1 MRDYK
6 QILKDNGITLLYS
19 PRETEEKGCY
29 LQEYKAVVVRCDLNE
44 VETMAVL
51 SHELEHALSED
62 ELNEL
67 NAPAVHMKQER
78 LANEAMADDLV
89 NEYLASCETL
99 PTYVDVDWF
108 IESRH
113 IATDLY
119 TYIDCAFRRVL
130 A

>member
-6 QILKDNGITLLYS
+6 QILKDNGITLLYA
-19 PRETEEKGCY
+19 PTELNDKGWY
-29 LQEYKAVVVRCDLNE
+29 VKEYKTVLIRRGLSDL
-44 VETMAVL
+44 ETMAVL
-51 SHELEHALSED
+51 SHELKHALSED

-67 NAPAVHMKQER
+67 NAPSIQMRQER
-78 LANEAMADDLV
+78 EANESMADDLV

-108 IESRH
+108 IESRE
-113 IATDLY
+113 ISSELY
-119 TYIDCAFRRVL
+119 MYIDILFRRLL